1 MISSV
6 LVYLIKRKGNL
17 AFFSLLKKTFKT
29 LHIYTKICIFCDRVT
44 YNITFVLQKRNIS
57 KKIPN
62 YGINFIGYIRKKK
75 KESGVKNKMKKLK
88 MASCALVAGLMFS
101 GLTPNVFAEDKISD
115 VKSQINTQNDTLHK
129 QQQERDE
136 LQKQMNDLNKTIQG
150 LDKSVQE
157 NAAKLDETTKKVA
170 DTEQLIE
177 KKNKDIAELQTKI
190 AKREELLRKR
200 LVALQEQPNTNVVTE
215 VLVNSKNVADL
226 VDRLTSVSKILES
239 DEDIMK
245 TQQEDQANVKK
256 DVETVKTK
264 QKELKE
270 AQAQIE
276 TAKKELDAEK
286 AKKAAAVN
294 DLSGKMD
301 TVVTSMT
308 STESQL
314 KDLEKQA
321 LQLQRIAEQEAQE
334 KAAQEAAAQKQ
345 AEQAAKDAQAQPA
358 QAAPA
363 QPAAPA
369 NNGGQAQKEE
379 PKKEDKK
386 PEPTPGPAPAP
397 GVIGKAQQYLGLPY
411 VWGSASPS
419 NGGFDCSGFISYV
432 FGVGRQDV
440 NGYWNSVSKVS
451 SPQPGDLV
459 FFQGTYKPGPS
470 HIGIYVGNGQ
480 MIHAGDK
487 GIAYAS
493 LSSSYNQKHFLGYGR
508 F

>member
-1 MISSV
+1 MFYKNV
-6 LVYLIKRKGNL
+6 TL
-17 AFFSLLKKTFKT
+17 A
-29 LHIYTKICIFCDRVT
+29 
-44 YNITFVLQKRNIS
+44 

-157 NAAKLDETTKKVA
+157 NAAKLDETTKKVS

-190 AKREELLRKR
+190 AKREDLLRKR

-245 TQQEDQANVKK
+245 TQQEDQASVKK
-256 DVETVKTK
+256 DVATVKEK

-270 AQAQIE
+270 AQTQIE

-286 AKKAAAVN
+286 EKKATAVN

-301 TVVTSMT
+301 TVVTTMT
-308 STESQL
+308 STEGQL
-314 KDLEKQA
+314 KELEKQA
-321 LQLQRIAEQEAQE
+321 LQLQRIAEEEAQA

-345 AEQAAKDAQAQPA
+345 AEQAQPA
-358 QAAPA
+358 QAPA
-363 QPAAPA
+363 EQAAPA

-379 PKKEDKK
+379 PKKEEPKK
-386 PEPTPGPAPAP
+386 EEPKKEAPKKEEQKPTPTPTPDPNPAP
-397 GVIGKAQQYLGLPY
+397 GVIGKAKQYLGMPY

-419 NGGFDCSGFISYV
+419 NGGFDCSGFISYI

-440 NGYWNSVSKVS
+440 RGYWNSVSKVD

-459 FFQGTYKPGPS
+459 FFQGTYKAGPS

-480 MIHAGDK
+480 MIHASDK
-487 GIAYAS
+487 GIAYGDIN
-493 LSSSYNQKHFLGYGR
+493 SSYNQKHFLGYGR

>member
-1 MISSV
+1 
-6 LVYLIKRKGNL
+6 
-17 AFFSLLKKTFKT
+17 
-29 LHIYTKICIFCDRVT
+29 
-44 YNITFVLQKRNIS
+44 
-57 KKIPN
+57 
-62 YGINFIGYIRKKK
+62 
-75 KESGVKNKMKKLK
+75 MKKLK

-157 NAAKLDETTKKVA
+157 NASKLDETTKKVS

-177 KKNKDIAELQTKI
+177 NKNKDIAELQTKI

-200 LVALQEQPNTNVVTE
+200 LVALQEQPNTNIVTE

-226 VDRLTSVSKILES
+226 VDRLASVSKIMES

-245 TQQEDQANVKK
+245 TQQEDQTSVKK
-256 DVETVKTK
+256 DVETVKEK

-276 TAKKELDAEK
+276 TAKKELDVEK
-286 AKKAAAVN
+286 EKKATAVN

-301 TVVTSMT
+301 TVVTTMT

-314 KDLEKQA
+314 QDLEKQA
-321 LQLQRIAEQEAQE
+321 LQLQRIAEEEAQAKA

-345 AEQAAKDAQAQPA
+345 AEQAAKEAQAQ
-358 QAAPA
+358 Q
-363 QPAAPA
+363 AAPA
-369 NNGGQAQKEE
+369 NNAGQAQKEE
-379 PKKEDKK
+379 PKKEEPKKETPKQENKK
-386 PEPTPGPAPAP
+386 PEPVPGPTPDP
-397 GVIGKAQQYLGLPY
+397 GVIGKARQYLGMPY

-451 SPQPGDLV
+451 SPQSGDLV
-459 FFQGTYKPGPS
+459 FFQNTYKDGPS
-470 HIGIYVGNGQ
+470 HIGIYVGNDQ

>member
-1 MISSV
+1 MFYKSV
-6 LVYLIKRKGNL
+6 TLV
-17 AFFSLLKKTFKT
+17 KK
-29 LHIYTKICIFCDRVT
+29 
-44 YNITFVLQKRNIS
+44 N
-57 KKIPN
+57 PN
-62 YGINFIGYIRKKK
+62 YGINFIGYIRKKE
-75 KESGVKNKMKKLK
+75 KESGVKDKMKKLK

-101 GLTPNVFAEDKISD
+101 GLTPNAFAEDNISD

-157 NAAKLDETTKKVA
+157 NTSKLDETTKKVA

-256 DVETVKTK
+256 DVATVKEK

-286 AKKAAAVN
+286 AKKETAVN

-308 STESQL
+308 STEDQL
-314 KDLEKQA
+314 KELEKQA
-321 LQLQRIAEQEAQE
+321 LQLQRMAEQEAQA

-345 AEQAAKDAQAQPA
+345 AEQAAKEVQ
-358 QAAPA
+358 APA
-363 QPAAPA
+363 QQVAPA

-379 PKKEDKK
+379 PKQEAPKQEAPKQETPKQEKK
-386 PEPTPGPAPAP
+386 QPEPAPASNAG
-397 GVIGKAQQYLGLPY
+397 GVIGKAQQYLGMPY

-419 NGGFDCSGFISYV
+419 KGGFDCSGFISYI

-459 FFQGTYKPGPS
+459 FFQGTYKAGPS

-480 MIHAGDK
+480 MIHASDK
-487 GIAYAS
+487 GIAYGDIN
-493 LSSSYNQKHFLGYGR
+493 SSYNKKHFLGYGR

>member
-1 MISSV
+1 MFYKNV
-6 LVYLIKRKGNL
+6 TL
-17 AFFSLLKKTFKT
+17 A
-29 LHIYTKICIFCDRVT
+29 
-44 YNITFVLQKRNIS
+44 

-157 NAAKLDETTKKVA
+157 NAAKLDETMKKVA

-245 TQQEDQANVKK
+245 TQQEDQASVKK
-256 DVETVKTK
+256 DVATVKEK

-286 AKKAAAVN
+286 EKKATAVN

-308 STESQL
+308 STEGQL
-314 KDLEKQA
+314 KELEKQA
-321 LQLQRIAEQEAQE
+321 LQLQRIAEEEAQA

-345 AEQAAKDAQAQPA
+345 AEQAAKAAQAQPA
-358 QAAPA
+358 QAPA
-363 QPAAPA
+363 EQAAPA

-379 PKKEDKK
+379 PKKEAPKQEEKK
-386 PEPTPGPAPAP
+386 PAPNVG
-397 GVIGKAQQYLGLPY
+397 GVIGKAQSYLGLPY

-419 NGGFDCSGFISYV
+419 NGGFDCSGFISYI

-440 NGYWNSVSKVS
+440 RGYWNSVSKVD

-459 FFQGTYKPGPS
+459 FFQGTYKAGPS

-480 MIHAGDK
+480 MIHASDK
-487 GIAYAS
+487 GIAYGDIN
-493 LSSSYNQKHFLGYGR
+493 SSYNKKHFLGYGR

>member
-1 MISSV
+1 
-6 LVYLIKRKGNL
+6 
-17 AFFSLLKKTFKT
+17 
-29 LHIYTKICIFCDRVT
+29 
-44 YNITFVLQKRNIS
+44 
-57 KKIPN
+57 
-62 YGINFIGYIRKKK
+62 
-75 KESGVKNKMKKLK
+75 MKKLK

-157 NAAKLDETTKKVA
+157 NASKLDETTKKVA

-177 KKNKDIAELQTKI
+177 NKNKDIAELQTKI

-226 VDRLTSVSKILES
+226 VDRLASVSKILES

-286 AKKAAAVN
+286 AKKSTAVN

-345 AEQAAKDAQAQPA
+345 AEQAAKDAQAPTA
-358 QAAPA
+358 PAAPA
-363 QPAAPA
+363 QQAAPA

-379 PKKEDKK
+379 PKTEAPKQEKK
-386 PEPTPGPAPAP
+386 QAEPAPASNAG
-397 GVIGKAQQYLGLPY
+397 GVIGKAQSYLGLPY

-419 NGGFDCSGFISYV
+419 NGGFDCSGFISYI

-440 NGYWNSVSKVS
+440 AGYWNSVSKVS

>member
-1 MISSV
+1 
-6 LVYLIKRKGNL
+6 
-17 AFFSLLKKTFKT
+17 
-29 LHIYTKICIFCDRVT
+29 
-44 YNITFVLQKRNIS
+44 
-57 KKIPN
+57 
-62 YGINFIGYIRKKK
+62 
-75 KESGVKNKMKKLK
+75 MKKLK

-129 QQQERDE
+129 QQQERDV

-157 NAAKLDETTKKVA
+157 NASKLDETTKKVA
-170 DTEQLIE
+170 DTERLIE
-177 KKNKDIAELQTKI
+177 NKNKDIAELQTKI

-226 VDRLTSVSKILES
+226 VDRLNSVSKILAS

-286 AKKAAAVN
+286 AKKSTAVN

-345 AEQAAKDAQAQPA
+345 AEQAAKDAQAPTA
-358 QAAPA
+358 QAPA
-363 QPAAPA
+363 AQTAPA

-379 PKKEDKK
+379 PKKEEPKK
-386 PEPTPGPAPAP
+386 EAPKQEKKQAEPAPASNAG
-397 GVIGKAQQYLGLPY
+397 GVIGKAQGYLGLPY

-419 NGGFDCSGFISYV
+419 NGGFDCSGFISYI

-440 NGYWNSVSKVS
+440 AGYWNSVSKVS

>member
-1 MISSV
+1 
-6 LVYLIKRKGNL
+6 
-17 AFFSLLKKTFKT
+17 
-29 LHIYTKICIFCDRVT
+29 
-44 YNITFVLQKRNIS
+44 
-57 KKIPN
+57 
-62 YGINFIGYIRKKK
+62 
-75 KESGVKNKMKKLK
+75 MKKLK

-101 GLTPNVFAEDKISD
+101 GLTPNAFAEDKISD

-286 AKKAAAVN
+286 AKKATAVN

-301 TVVTSMT
+301 TVVNSMT

-345 AEQAAKDAQAQPA
+345 AEQAAKDAQAQQAPA
-358 QAAPA
+358 QQAAP
-363 QPAAPA
+363 
-369 NNGGQAQKEE
+369 AQKEE
-379 PKKEDKK
+379 PKKEEPKKEEPKKEAPKQETKK
-386 PEPTPGPAPAP
+386 PEPAPTPNAG

-419 NGGFDCSGFISYV
+419 NGGFDCSGFISYI

-440 NGYWNSVSKVS
+440 AGYWNSVSKVS

-487 GIAYAS
+487 GIAYSS

>member
-1 MISSV
+1 M
-6 LVYLIKRKGNL
+6 
-17 AFFSLLKKTFKT
+17 
-29 LHIYTKICIFCDRVT
+29 
-44 YNITFVLQKRNIS
+44 
-57 KKIPN
+57 
-62 YGINFIGYIRKKK
+62 K

-157 NAAKLDETTKKVA
+157 NASKLDETTKKVS

-177 KKNKDIAELQTKI
+177 NKNKDIAELQTKI

-200 LVALQEQPNTNVVTE
+200 LVALQEQPNTNIVTE

-226 VDRLTSVSKILES
+226 VDRLASVSKIMES

-245 TQQEDQANVKK
+245 TQQEDQTNVKK
-256 DVETVKTK
+256 DVETVKEK

-276 TAKKELDAEK
+276 TAKKELDVEK
-286 AKKAAAVN
+286 EKKATAVN

-301 TVVTSMT
+301 TVVTTMT
-308 STESQL
+308 STEGQL

-321 LQLQRIAEQEAQE
+321 LQLQRIAEEEAQA

-345 AEQAAKDAQAQPA
+345 AEQAAKEAQAQ

-363 QPAAPA
+363 QAPAEQAAPA
-369 NNGGQAQKEE
+369 NNAGQAQKEE
-379 PKKEDKK
+379 PKKEEHKKETPKQENKK
-386 PEPTPGPAPAP
+386 PEPAPGPTPDP
-397 GVIGKAQQYLGLPY
+397 GVIGKARQYLGMPY
-411 VWGSASPS
+411 VWASASPS

-459 FFQGTYKPGPS
+459 FFQNTYKDGPS
-470 HIGIYVGNGQ
+470 HIGIYVGNDQ

>member
-1 MISSV
+1 M
-6 LVYLIKRKGNL
+6 
-17 AFFSLLKKTFKT
+17 
-29 LHIYTKICIFCDRVT
+29 
-44 YNITFVLQKRNIS
+44 
-57 KKIPN
+57 
-62 YGINFIGYIRKKK
+62 K

-157 NAAKLDETTKKVA
+157 NASKLDETTKKVS

-177 KKNKDIAELQTKI
+177 NKNKDIAELQTKI

-200 LVALQEQPNTNVVTE
+200 LVALQEQPNTNIVTE

-226 VDRLTSVSKILES
+226 VDRLASVSKIMES

-245 TQQEDQANVKK
+245 TQQEDQTNVKK
-256 DVETVKTK
+256 DVETVKEK

-276 TAKKELDAEK
+276 TAKKELDVEK
-286 AKKAAAVN
+286 EKKATAVN

-301 TVVTSMT
+301 TVVTTMT
-308 STESQL
+308 STEGQL
-314 KDLEKQA
+314 KELEQQA
-321 LQLQRIAEQEAQE
+321 LKLQQIAEKEAQE

-345 AEQAAKDAQAQPA
+345 AEQAAKEAQAQQA
-358 QAAPA
+358 QQAAPA
-363 QPAAPA
+363 QAPAEQAAPA
-369 NNGGQAQKEE
+369 NNAGQAQKEE
-379 PKKEDKK
+379 PKKEEPKKEEKK
-386 PEPTPGPAPAP
+386 PAPPTPPTPP
-397 GVIGKAQQYLGLPY
+397 THGVIGKAQQYLGLPY

-440 NGYWNSVSKVS
+440 AGYWNSVSKVS

-459 FFQGTYKPGPS
+459 FFQGTYKAGPS
-470 HIGIYVGNGQ
+470 HIGIYVGNDQ

-487 GIAYAS
+487 GIAYSS

>member
-1 MISSV
+1 MFYKNV
-6 LVYLIKRKGNL
+6 TL
-17 AFFSLLKKTFKT
+17 AKKF
-29 LHIYTKICIFCDRVT
+29 
-44 YNITFVLQKRNIS
+44 
-57 KKIPN
+57 PN
-62 YGINFIGYIRKKK
+62 YGINFIRLYTEKE

-101 GLTPNVFAEDKISD
+101 GLAPNVFAEDKIAD

-157 NAAKLDETTKKVA
+157 NATKLDETTKKVA

-256 DVETVKTK
+256 DVETVKEK

-286 AKKAAAVN
+286 AKKATAVN

-321 LQLQRIAEQEAQE
+321 LQLQQAAEQEAQA
-334 KAAQEAAAQKQ
+334 KAAEEAAAQKQ
-345 AEQAAKDAQAQPA
+345 AEEAAKAAQAQPAPAPAAPA

-363 QPAAPA
+363 
-369 NNGGQAQKEE
+369 NNTGQAQKEE
-379 PKKEDKK
+379 PKKEEPKK
-386 PEPTPGPAPAP
+386 EAPKKEKKQAEPAPAP
-397 GVIGKAQQYLGLPY
+397 ASNAGGVIGKAQQYLGLPY

-419 NGGFDCSGFISYV
+419 NGGFDCSGFISYIY
-432 FGVGRQDV
+432 GVGRQDV
-440 NGYWNSVSKVS
+440 AGYWNSVSKVS

-487 GIAYAS
+487 GIAYSS

>member
-1 MISSV
+1 M
-6 LVYLIKRKGNL
+6 
-17 AFFSLLKKTFKT
+17 T
-29 LHIYTKICIFCDRVT
+29 
-44 YNITFVLQKRNIS
+44 
-57 KKIPN
+57 
-62 YGINFIGYIRKKK
+62 

-157 NAAKLDETTKKVA
+157 NATKLDETTKKVS

-215 VLVNSKNVADL
+215 VLVNSKNIADL
-226 VDRLTSVSKILES
+226 VDRFNSMSKILES

-245 TQQEDQANVKK
+245 TQQEDQTSVKK
-256 DVETVKTK
+256 DVETVKEK

-286 AKKAAAVN
+286 EKKETAVN

-301 TVVTSMT
+301 TVVTTMT

-321 LQLQRIAEQEAQE
+321 LQLQRIAEEEAQA

-345 AEQAAKDAQAQPA
+345 AEQAAKEAQAQPA
-358 QAAPA
+358 QAPA
-363 QPAAPA
+363 EQAAPA

-379 PKKEDKK
+379 PKKEEPKKETPKPENKK
-386 PEPTPGPAPAP
+386 PEPTPGPTPVP
-397 GVIGKAQQYLGLPY
+397 GVIGKAQQYLGMPY
-411 VWGSASPS
+411 VWASASPS
-419 NGGFDCSGFISYV
+419 NGGFDCSGFISYI

-440 NGYWNSVSKVS
+440 AGYWNSVSKVS

-459 FFQGTYKPGPS
+459 FFQGTYKAGPS

-480 MIHAGDK
+480 MIHASDK
-487 GIAYAS
+487 GIAYGDIN
-493 LSSSYNQKHFLGYGR
+493 SSYNQKHFLGYGR

>member
-1 MISSV
+1 MFYKSV
-6 LVYLIKRKGNL
+6 TLV
-17 AFFSLLKKTFKT
+17 KK
-29 LHIYTKICIFCDRVT
+29 
-44 YNITFVLQKRNIS
+44 N
-57 KKIPN
+57 PN
-62 YGINFIGYIRKKK
+62 YGINFIGYMRKKE
-75 KESGVKNKMKKLK
+75 KESGVKDKMKKLK

-101 GLTPNVFAEDKISD
+101 GLTPNAFAEDNISD

-136 LQKQMNDLNKTIQG
+136 LQKQMNELNKTIQG

-157 NAAKLDETTKKVA
+157 NSSKLDETTKKVA

-256 DVETVKTK
+256 DVATVKEK

-286 AKKAAAVN
+286 AKKETAVN

-301 TVVTSMT
+301 TVVTTMT

-314 KDLEKQA
+314 KELEKQA
-321 LQLQRIAEQEAQE
+321 LQLQRMAEEEAQA

-345 AEQAAKDAQAQPA
+345 AEQATKEVQ
-358 QAAPA
+358 APA
-363 QPAAPA
+363 QQVAPA
-369 NNGGQAQKEE
+369 NSGGQAQKEE
-379 PKKEDKK
+379 PKQEAPKQETPKQEKK
-386 PEPTPGPAPAP
+386 QPEPAPASNAG
-397 GVIGKAQQYLGLPY
+397 GVIGKAQQYLGMPY

-419 NGGFDCSGFISYV
+419 KGGFDCSGFISYI

-459 FFQGTYKPGPS
+459 FFQGTYKAGPS

-480 MIHAGDK
+480 MIHASDK
-487 GIAYAS
+487 GIAYGDIN
-493 LSSSYNQKHFLGYGR
+493 SSYNKKHFLGYGR

>member
-1 MISSV
+1 MFYKNV
-6 LVYLIKRKGNL
+6 TL
-17 AFFSLLKKTFKT
+17 A
-29 LHIYTKICIFCDRVT
+29 
-44 YNITFVLQKRNIS
+44 

-101 GLTPNVFAEDKISD
+101 GLTPNIFAEDKISD

-157 NAAKLDETTKKVA
+157 NAAKLDETMKKVA

-245 TQQEDQANVKK
+245 TQQEDQASVKK
-256 DVETVKTK
+256 DVATVKEK

-286 AKKAAAVN
+286 EKKATAVN

-308 STESQL
+308 STEGQL
-314 KDLEKQA
+314 KELEKQA
-321 LQLQRIAEQEAQE
+321 LQLQRIAEEEAQA

-345 AEQAAKDAQAQPA
+345 AEQAAKAAQAQPA
-358 QAAPA
+358 QASAE
-363 QPAAPA
+363 QAAPA

-379 PKKEDKK
+379 PKKEEPKK
-386 PEPTPGPAPAP
+386 EEPKKEAPKAEKKTPEQNPAPTPPDT
-397 GVIGKAQQYLGLPY
+397 GVIGKAKQYLGKPY

-419 NGGFDCSGFISYV
+419 NGGFDCSGFISYI

-440 NGYWNSVSKVS
+440 RGYWNSVSKVD

-459 FFQGTYKPGPS
+459 FFQGTYKAGPS

-480 MIHAGDK
+480 MIHASDK
-487 GIAYAS
+487 GIAYGDIN
-493 LSSSYNQKHFLGYGR
+493 SSYNQKHFLGYGR

>member
-1 MISSV
+1 
-6 LVYLIKRKGNL
+6 
-17 AFFSLLKKTFKT
+17 
-29 LHIYTKICIFCDRVT
+29 
-44 YNITFVLQKRNIS
+44 
-57 KKIPN
+57 
-62 YGINFIGYIRKKK
+62 
-75 KESGVKNKMKKLK
+75 MKKLK

-101 GLTPNVFAEDKISD
+101 GLTPSVFAEDKISD

-157 NAAKLDETTKKVA
+157 NASKLDETTKKVA

-215 VLVNSKNVADL
+215 VLVNSKNIADL
-226 VDRLTSVSKILES
+226 VDRFNSMSKILES

-245 TQQEDQANVKK
+245 TQQEDQVNVKK
-256 DVETVKTK
+256 DVETVKEK

-286 AKKAAAVN
+286 AKKETAVN

-301 TVVTSMT
+301 TVVTTMT

-321 LQLQRIAEQEAQE
+321 LQLQRIAEEEAQA

-345 AEQAAKDAQAQPA
+345 AEQAAKAKEAQAQPA
-358 QAAPA
+358 QAPA

-379 PKKEDKK
+379 PKKEQPKK
-386 PEPTPGPAPAP
+386 EQPKKEESTPAPNAG
-397 GVIGKAQQYLGLPY
+397 GVIGKAQSYLGLPY

-419 NGGFDCSGFISYV
+419 NGGFDCSGFISYI

-440 NGYWNSVSKVS
+440 AGYWNSVSKVS

-459 FFQGTYKPGPS
+459 FFQGTYKAGPS

-480 MIHAGDK
+480 MIHASDK
-487 GIAYAS
+487 GIAYGDIN
-493 LSSSYNQKHFLGYGR
+493 SSYNQKHFLGYGR

>member
-1 MISSV
+1 M
-6 LVYLIKRKGNL
+6 
-17 AFFSLLKKTFKT
+17 
-29 LHIYTKICIFCDRVT
+29 
-44 YNITFVLQKRNIS
+44 
-57 KKIPN
+57 
-62 YGINFIGYIRKKK
+62 K

-157 NAAKLDETTKKVA
+157 NASKLDETTKKVS

-177 KKNKDIAELQTKI
+177 NKNKDIAELQTKI

-200 LVALQEQPNTNVVTE
+200 LVALQEQPNTNIVTE

-226 VDRLTSVSKILES
+226 VDRLASVSKIMES

-245 TQQEDQANVKK
+245 TQQEDQTNVKK
-256 DVETVKTK
+256 DVETVKEK

-276 TAKKELDAEK
+276 TAKKELDVEK
-286 AKKAAAVN
+286 EKKATAVN

-301 TVVTSMT
+301 TVVTTMT
-308 STESQL
+308 STEGQL
-314 KDLEKQA
+314 KELEQQA
-321 LQLQRIAEQEAQE
+321 LKLQQIAEKEAQE

-345 AEQAAKDAQAQPA
+345 AEQAAKEAQAQ

-363 QPAAPA
+363 QAPAEQAAPA
-369 NNGGQAQKEE
+369 NNAGQAQKEE
-379 PKKEDKK
+379 PKKEEPKKEEKK
-386 PEPTPGPAPAP
+386 PAPPTPPTPP
-397 GVIGKAQQYLGLPY
+397 THGVIGKAQQYLGLPY

-440 NGYWNSVSKVS
+440 AGYWNSVSKVS

-459 FFQGTYKPGPS
+459 FFQGTYKAGPS
-470 HIGIYVGNGQ
+470 HIGIYVGNDQ

-487 GIAYAS
+487 GIAYSS

>member
-1 MISSV
+1 MFYKNV
-6 LVYLIKRKGNL
+6 TL
-17 AFFSLLKKTFKT
+17 A
-29 LHIYTKICIFCDRVT
+29 
-44 YNITFVLQKRNIS
+44 

-157 NAAKLDETTKKVA
+157 NAAKLDETTKKVS

-245 TQQEDQANVKK
+245 TQQEDQASVKK
-256 DVETVKTK
+256 DVATVKEK

-270 AQAQIE
+270 AQVQIE

-286 AKKAAAVN
+286 EKKATAVN

-301 TVVTSMT
+301 TVVTTMT

-314 KDLEKQA
+314 KELEKQA
-321 LQLQRIAEQEAQE
+321 LQLQRIAEEEAQA

-345 AEQAAKDAQAQPA
+345 AEQAAKAAQAQPA
-358 QAAPA
+358 QAPA
-363 QPAAPA
+363 EQAAPA
-369 NNGGQAQKEE
+369 NNGGQVQKEE
-379 PKKEDKK
+379 PKKEEPKKEEPKKEEPKKEVPKKEDKK
-386 PEPTPGPAPAP
+386 PEPTPGPAPTP

-440 NGYWNSVSKVS
+440 NGYWHSVSKVS

-459 FFQGTYKPGPS
+459 FFQGTYKAGPS

-480 MIHAGDK
+480 MIHASDK
-487 GIAYAS
+487 GIAYGDIN
-493 LSSSYNQKHFLGYGR
+493 SSYNQKHFLGYGR

>member
-1 MISSV
+1 M
-6 LVYLIKRKGNL
+6 
-17 AFFSLLKKTFKT
+17 
-29 LHIYTKICIFCDRVT
+29 LHIILHLFYKSVT
-44 YNITFVLQKRNIS
+44 LA

-215 VLVNSKNVADL
+215 VLVNSKNIADL

-245 TQQEDQANVKK
+245 TQQEDQASEKK
-256 DVETVKTK
+256 DVAPVKEK
-264 QKELKE
+264 QKEFS
-270 AQAQIE
+270 I
-276 TAKKELDAEK
+276 
-286 AKKAAAVN
+286 
-294 DLSGKMD
+294 
-301 TVVTSMT
+301 
-308 STESQL
+308 
-314 KDLEKQA
+314 
-321 LQLQRIAEQEAQE
+321 
-334 KAAQEAAAQKQ
+334 
-345 AEQAAKDAQAQPA
+345 
-358 QAAPA
+358 
-363 QPAAPA
+363 
-369 NNGGQAQKEE
+369 
-379 PKKEDKK
+379 
-386 PEPTPGPAPAP
+386 
-397 GVIGKAQQYLGLPY
+397 
-411 VWGSASPS
+411 
-419 NGGFDCSGFISYV
+419 
-432 FGVGRQDV
+432 
-440 NGYWNSVSKVS
+440 
-451 SPQPGDLV
+451 
-459 FFQGTYKPGPS
+459 
-470 HIGIYVGNGQ
+470 
-480 MIHAGDK
+480 
-487 GIAYAS
+487 
-493 LSSSYNQKHFLGYGR
+493 
-508 F
+508 

>member
-1 MISSV
+1 
-6 LVYLIKRKGNL
+6 
-17 AFFSLLKKTFKT
+17 
-29 LHIYTKICIFCDRVT
+29 
-44 YNITFVLQKRNIS
+44 
-57 KKIPN
+57 
-62 YGINFIGYIRKKK
+62 
-75 KESGVKNKMKKLK
+75 MKKLK

-157 NAAKLDETTKKVA
+157 NASKLDETTKKVA

-177 KKNKDIAELQTKI
+177 NKNKDIAELQTKI

-226 VDRLTSVSKILES
+226 VDRLASVSKILES

-286 AKKAAAVN
+286 AKKSTAVN

-345 AEQAAKDAQAQPA
+345 AEQAAKDAQAQPQPA

-369 NNGGQAQKEE
+369 QKEE
-379 PKKEDKK
+379 PKKEEPKKEAPKQETKK
-386 PEPTPGPAPAP
+386 PEPAPASNAG
-397 GVIGKAQQYLGLPY
+397 GVIGKAQSYLGLPY

-419 NGGFDCSGFISYV
+419 NGGFDCSGFISYI

-440 NGYWNSVSKVS
+440 AGYWNSVSKVS

-487 GIAYAS
+487 GIAYSS

>member
-1 MISSV
+1 MFYKNV
-6 LVYLIKRKGNL
+6 TL
-17 AFFSLLKKTFKT
+17 A
-29 LHIYTKICIFCDRVT
+29 
-44 YNITFVLQKRNIS
+44 

-157 NAAKLDETTKKVA
+157 NAAKLDETMKKVS

-245 TQQEDQANVKK
+245 TQQEDQASVKK
-256 DVETVKTK
+256 DVATVKEK

-286 AKKAAAVN
+286 EKKATAVN

-301 TVVTSMT
+301 IVVTSMT
-308 STESQL
+308 STEGQL
-314 KDLEKQA
+314 KELEKQA
-321 LQLQRIAEQEAQE
+321 LQLQRIAEEEAQA

-345 AEQAAKDAQAQPA
+345 AEQAAKAAQAQPA
-358 QAAPA
+358 QAPA
-363 QPAAPA
+363 EQAAPA

-379 PKKEDKK
+379 PKKEEPKK
-386 PEPTPGPAPAP
+386 EEPKKEAPKQEEKKAAP
-397 GVIGKAQQYLGLPY
+397 NVGGVIGKAQSYLGLPY

-419 NGGFDCSGFISYV
+419 NGGFDCSGFISYI

-440 NGYWNSVSKVS
+440 RGYWNSVSKVD

-459 FFQGTYKPGPS
+459 FFQGTYKAGPS

-480 MIHAGDK
+480 MIHASDK
-487 GIAYAS
+487 GIAYGDIN
-493 LSSSYNQKHFLGYGR
+493 SSYNQKHFLGYGR

>member
-1 MISSV
+1 M
-6 LVYLIKRKGNL
+6 
-17 AFFSLLKKTFKT
+17 
-29 LHIYTKICIFCDRVT
+29 
-44 YNITFVLQKRNIS
+44 
-57 KKIPN
+57 
-62 YGINFIGYIRKKK
+62 K

-157 NAAKLDETTKKVA
+157 NASKLDETTKKVS

-177 KKNKDIAELQTKI
+177 NKNKDIAELQTKI

-200 LVALQEQPNTNVVTE
+200 LVALQEQPNTNIVTE

-226 VDRLTSVSKILES
+226 VDRLASVSKIMES

-245 TQQEDQANVKK
+245 TQQEDQVNVKK
-256 DVETVKTK
+256 DVETVKEK

-270 AQAQIE
+270 AQSQIE
-276 TAKKELDAEK
+276 TAKKELDVEK
-286 AKKAAAVN
+286 EKKATAVN

-308 STESQL
+308 STEGQL

-345 AEQAAKDAQAQPA
+345 AEQAAKEAQTQ

-363 QPAAPA
+363 QAPAQQAAPAQAPAQQAAPA
-369 NNGGQAQKEE
+369 NNAGQAQKEE
-379 PKKEDKK
+379 PKKEAPKK
-386 PEPTPGPAPAP
+386 EKPAPASNAG
-397 GVIGKAQQYLGLPY
+397 GVIGKAQQYLGMPY

-440 NGYWNSVSKVS
+440 AGYWNSVSKVS

-459 FFQGTYKPGPS
+459 FFQGTYKAGPS
-470 HIGIYVGNGQ
+470 HIGIYVGNDQ

-487 GIAYAS
+487 GIAYSS

-508 F
+508 L

>member
-1 MISSV
+1 
-6 LVYLIKRKGNL
+6 
-17 AFFSLLKKTFKT
+17 
-29 LHIYTKICIFCDRVT
+29 
-44 YNITFVLQKRNIS
+44 
-57 KKIPN
+57 
-62 YGINFIGYIRKKK
+62 
-75 KESGVKNKMKKLK
+75 MKKLK

-129 QQQERDE
+129 QQQERDV

-157 NAAKLDETTKKVA
+157 NASKLDETTKKVA

-177 KKNKDIAELQTKI
+177 NKNKDIAELQTKI

-286 AKKAAAVN
+286 AKKSTAVN

-345 AEQAAKDAQAQPA
+345 AEQAAKDAQAPTA
-358 QAAPA
+358 QAPA
-363 QPAAPA
+363 EQAAPAAPA

-379 PKKEDKK
+379 PKKEEPKK
-386 PEPTPGPAPAP
+386 EAPKKEEKKAEPTSGPAPAP
-397 GVIGKAQQYLGLPY
+397 GVIGKAQQYLGMPY

>member
-1 MISSV
+1 
-6 LVYLIKRKGNL
+6 
-17 AFFSLLKKTFKT
+17 
-29 LHIYTKICIFCDRVT
+29 
-44 YNITFVLQKRNIS
+44 
-57 KKIPN
+57 
-62 YGINFIGYIRKKK
+62 
-75 KESGVKNKMKKLK
+75 MKKLK

-129 QQQERDE
+129 QQKERDE

-157 NAAKLDETTKKVA
+157 NASKLDETTKKVA
-170 DTEQLIE
+170 DTEKLIE
-177 KKNKDIAELQTKI
+177 NKNKDIAELQTKI

-286 AKKAAAVN
+286 AKKATAVN

-345 AEQAAKDAQAQPA
+345 AEQAAKDAQAQQA
-358 QAAPA
+358 QAPA
-363 QPAAPA
+363 QQAAPA
-369 NNGGQAQKEE
+369 NNGGQAKKEE
-379 PKKEDKK
+379 PKKEEPKK
-386 PEPTPGPAPAP
+386 EEPKKEAPKQEKKQAEPAPTTNAG
-397 GVIGKAQQYLGLPY
+397 GVIGKAQGYLGLPY

-419 NGGFDCSGFISYV
+419 NGGFDCSGFISYIY
-432 FGVGRQDV
+432 GVGRQDV
-440 NGYWNSVSKVS
+440 AGYWNSVSKVS

-487 GIAYAS
+487 GIAYSS

>member
-1 MISSV
+1 
-6 LVYLIKRKGNL
+6 
-17 AFFSLLKKTFKT
+17 
-29 LHIYTKICIFCDRVT
+29 
-44 YNITFVLQKRNIS
+44 
-57 KKIPN
+57 
-62 YGINFIGYIRKKK
+62 
-75 KESGVKNKMKKLK
+75 MKKLK

-245 TQQEDQANVKK
+245 TQQEDQASVKK
-256 DVETVKTK
+256 DVATVKEK

-286 AKKAAAVN
+286 EKKATAVN

-308 STESQL
+308 STEGQL
-314 KDLEKQA
+314 KELEKQA
-321 LQLQRIAEQEAQE
+321 LQLQRIAEEEAQA
-334 KAAQEAAAQKQ
+334 KAAQEAAAQK
-345 AEQAAKDAQAQPA
+345 EEPK
-358 QAAPA
+358 
-363 QPAAPA
+363 
-369 NNGGQAQKEE
+369 KEE
-379 PKKEDKK
+379 PKKEEPKKEAPKQEEKK
-386 PEPTPGPAPAP
+386 PAPTPDSNPTP
-397 GVIGKAQQYLGLPY
+397 GVIGKAKQYLGMPY

-419 NGGFDCSGFISYV
+419 NGGFDCSGFISYI

-459 FFQGTYKPGPS
+459 FFQGTYKAGPS

-480 MIHAGDK
+480 MIHASDK
-487 GIAYAS
+487 GIAYGDIN
-493 LSSSYNQKHFLGYGR
+493 SSYNKKHFLGYGR

>member
-1 MISSV
+1 
-6 LVYLIKRKGNL
+6 
-17 AFFSLLKKTFKT
+17 
-29 LHIYTKICIFCDRVT
+29 
-44 YNITFVLQKRNIS
+44 
-57 KKIPN
+57 
-62 YGINFIGYIRKKK
+62 
-75 KESGVKNKMKKLK
+75 MKKLK

-157 NAAKLDETTKKVA
+157 NASKLDETTKKVA

-177 KKNKDIAELQTKI
+177 NKNKDIAELQTKI

-226 VDRLTSVSKILES
+226 VDRLASVSKILES

-256 DVETVKTK
+256 DVEMVKTK

-286 AKKAAAVN
+286 AKKSTAVN

-369 NNGGQAQKEE
+369 QKEE
-379 PKKEDKK
+379 PKKEEPKKEAPKQETKK
-386 PEPTPGPAPAP
+386 PEPAPGPAPAPAP

-440 NGYWNSVSKVS
+440 AGYWNSVSKVS

>member
-1 MISSV
+1 M
-6 LVYLIKRKGNL
+6 
-17 AFFSLLKKTFKT
+17 
-29 LHIYTKICIFCDRVT
+29 
-44 YNITFVLQKRNIS
+44 
-57 KKIPN
+57 
-62 YGINFIGYIRKKK
+62 K

-157 NAAKLDETTKKVA
+157 NASKLDETTKKVS

-177 KKNKDIAELQTKI
+177 NKNKDIAELQTKI

-200 LVALQEQPNTNVVTE
+200 LVALQEQPNTNIVTE

-226 VDRLTSVSKILES
+226 VDRLASVSKIMES

-245 TQQEDQANVKK
+245 TQQEDQTNVKK
-256 DVETVKTK
+256 DVETVKEK

-276 TAKKELDAEK
+276 TAKKELDVEK
-286 AKKAAAVN
+286 EKKATAVN

-301 TVVTSMT
+301 TVVTTMT

-314 KDLEKQA
+314 QDLEKQA
-321 LQLQRIAEQEAQE
+321 LQLQRIAEEEAQA

-345 AEQAAKDAQAQPA
+345 AEQAAKEAQAQ

-363 QPAAPA
+363 QAPAEQAAPA
-369 NNGGQAQKEE
+369 NNAGQAQKEE
-379 PKKEDKK
+379 PKKEEPKKETPKQENKK
-386 PEPTPGPAPAP
+386 PEPAPRPTPDT
-397 GVIGKAQQYLGLPY
+397 GVIGKARQYLGMPY
-411 VWGSASPS
+411 VWASASPS

-459 FFQGTYKPGPS
+459 FFQNTYKDGPS
-470 HIGIYVGNGQ
+470 HIGIYVGNDQ

>member
-1 MISSV
+1 
-6 LVYLIKRKGNL
+6 
-17 AFFSLLKKTFKT
+17 
-29 LHIYTKICIFCDRVT
+29 
-44 YNITFVLQKRNIS
+44 
-57 KKIPN
+57 
-62 YGINFIGYIRKKK
+62 
-75 KESGVKNKMKKLK
+75 MKKLK

-157 NAAKLDETTKKVA
+157 NASKLDETTKKVA

-177 KKNKDIAELQTKI
+177 NKSKDIAELQTKI

-226 VDRLTSVSKILES
+226 VDRLASVSKILES

-286 AKKAAAVN
+286 AKKSTAVN

-358 QAAPA
+358 PAQAAPA
-363 QPAAPA
+363 QPAAPV
-369 NNGGQAQKEE
+369 QKEE
-379 PKKEDKK
+379 PKKEEPKK
-386 PEPTPGPAPAP
+386 EAPKQEKKQAEPAPTPNVG
-397 GVIGKAQQYLGLPY
+397 GVIGKAQGYLGLPY

-419 NGGFDCSGFISYV
+419 NGGFDCSGFISYIY
-432 FGVGRQDV
+432 GVGRQDV
-440 NGYWNSVSKVS
+440 AGYWNSVSKVS

-487 GIAYAS
+487 GIAYSS

>member
-1 MISSV
+1 M
-6 LVYLIKRKGNL
+6 
-17 AFFSLLKKTFKT
+17 
-29 LHIYTKICIFCDRVT
+29 
-44 YNITFVLQKRNIS
+44 
-57 KKIPN
+57 
-62 YGINFIGYIRKKK
+62 K

-157 NAAKLDETTKKVA
+157 NASKLDETTKKVS

-177 KKNKDIAELQTKI
+177 NKNKNIAELQTKI

-200 LVALQEQPNTNVVTE
+200 LVALQEQPNTNIVTE

-226 VDRLTSVSKILES
+226 VDRLASVSKIMES

-245 TQQEDQANVKK
+245 TQQEDQTNVKK
-256 DVETVKTK
+256 DVETVKEK

-276 TAKKELDAEK
+276 TAKKELDVEK
-286 AKKAAAVN
+286 EKKATAVN

-301 TVVTSMT
+301 TVVTTMT
-308 STESQL
+308 STEGQL
-314 KDLEKQA
+314 KELEQQA
-321 LQLQRIAEQEAQE
+321 LKLQQIAEKEAQA

-345 AEQAAKDAQAQPA
+345 AEQAAKEAQAQ

-363 QPAAPA
+363 QAPAEQAAPA
-369 NNGGQAQKEE
+369 NNAGQAQKEE
-379 PKKEDKK
+379 PKKEEPKK
-386 PEPTPGPAPAP
+386 EEAKKPAPAP
-397 GVIGKAQQYLGLPY
+397 TPVPDTQDGGRQDVVEKARGLVGLKY
-411 VWGSASPS
+411 VWGSASIS
-419 NGGFDCSGFISYV
+419 NGGFDCSGLISYV
-432 FGVGRQDV
+432 YGLGRQDTRSL
-440 NGYWNSVSKVS
+440 WSSVQKISASEAK
-451 SPQPGDLV
+451 PGDLI
-459 FFQGTYKPGPS
+459 FLQGTYREGVS
-470 HIGIYVGNGQ
+470 HVGIYIGGGQ
-480 MIHAGDK
+480 IIHAADESTGVTY
-487 GIAYAS
+487 GS
-493 LSSSYNQKHFLGYGR
+493 VNSSYNQKHFLGYGR
-508 F
+508 L

>member
-1 MISSV
+1 MFYKNV
-6 LVYLIKRKGNL
+6 TL
-17 AFFSLLKKTFKT
+17 A
-29 LHIYTKICIFCDRVT
+29 
-44 YNITFVLQKRNIS
+44 

-245 TQQEDQANVKK
+245 TQQEDQASVKK
-256 DVETVKTK
+256 DVATVKEK

-286 AKKAAAVN
+286 EKKATAVN

-308 STESQL
+308 STEGQL
-314 KDLEKQA
+314 KELEKQA
-321 LQLQRIAEQEAQE
+321 LQLQRIAEEEAQA
-334 KAAQEAAAQKQ
+334 KAAQEAAAQK
-345 AEQAAKDAQAQPA
+345 EEPK
-358 QAAPA
+358 
-363 QPAAPA
+363 
-369 NNGGQAQKEE
+369 KEE
-379 PKKEDKK
+379 PKKEEPKKEAPKQEEKK
-386 PEPTPGPAPAP
+386 PAPTPDSNPTP
-397 GVIGKAQQYLGLPY
+397 GVIGKAKQYLGMPY

-419 NGGFDCSGFISYV
+419 NGGFDCSGFISYI

-459 FFQGTYKPGPS
+459 FFQGTYKAGPS

-480 MIHAGDK
+480 MIHASDK
-487 GIAYAS
+487 GIAYGDIN
-493 LSSSYNQKHFLGYGR
+493 SSYNKKHFLGYGR

>member
-1 MISSV
+1 M
-6 LVYLIKRKGNL
+6 
-17 AFFSLLKKTFKT
+17 
-29 LHIYTKICIFCDRVT
+29 
-44 YNITFVLQKRNIS
+44 
-57 KKIPN
+57 
-62 YGINFIGYIRKKK
+62 K

-157 NAAKLDETTKKVA
+157 NASKLDETTKKVS

-177 KKNKDIAELQTKI
+177 NKNKNIAELQTKI

-200 LVALQEQPNTNVVTE
+200 LVALQEQPNTNIVTE

-226 VDRLTSVSKILES
+226 VDRLASVSKIMES

-245 TQQEDQANVKK
+245 TQQEDQTNVKK
-256 DVETVKTK
+256 DVETVKEK

-276 TAKKELDAEK
+276 TAKKELDVEK
-286 AKKAAAVN
+286 EKKATAVN

-301 TVVTSMT
+301 TVVTTMT
-308 STESQL
+308 STEGQL
-314 KDLEKQA
+314 KELEQQA
-321 LQLQRIAEQEAQE
+321 LKLQQIAEKEAQE

-345 AEQAAKDAQAQPA
+345 AEQAAKEAQAQ

-363 QPAAPA
+363 QAPAPAEQAAPA
-369 NNGGQAQKEE
+369 NNAGQAQKEE
-379 PKKEDKK
+379 PKKEEAKK
-386 PEPTPGPAPAP
+386 PTPTPVPVPDTQG
-397 GVIGKAQQYLGLPY
+397 GRQDVVEKARGLVGLKY
-411 VWGSASPS
+411 VWGSASIS
-419 NGGFDCSGFISYV
+419 NGGFDCSGLISYV
-432 FGVGRQDV
+432 YGLGRQDTRSL
-440 NGYWNSVSKVS
+440 WSSVQKISASEAK
-451 SPQPGDLV
+451 PGDLI
-459 FFQGTYKPGPS
+459 FLQGTYREGVS
-470 HIGIYVGNGQ
+470 HVGIYIGGGQ
-480 MIHAGDK
+480 IIHAADESTGVTY
-487 GIAYAS
+487 GS
-493 LSSSYNQKHFLGYGR
+493 VNSSYNQKHFLGYGR
-508 F
+508 L

>member
-1 MISSV
+1 
-6 LVYLIKRKGNL
+6 
-17 AFFSLLKKTFKT
+17 
-29 LHIYTKICIFCDRVT
+29 
-44 YNITFVLQKRNIS
+44 
-57 KKIPN
+57 
-62 YGINFIGYIRKKK
+62 
-75 KESGVKNKMKKLK
+75 MKKLK

-101 GLTPNVFAEDKISD
+101 GLTPNAFAEDNISD

-157 NAAKLDETTKKVA
+157 NTSKLDETTKKVA

-256 DVETVKTK
+256 DVATVKEK

-286 AKKAAAVN
+286 AKKETAVN

-308 STESQL
+308 STEDQL
-314 KDLEKQA
+314 KELEKQA
-321 LQLQRIAEQEAQE
+321 LQLQRMAEQEAQA
-334 KAAQEAAAQKQ
+334 KAAQEAAAQKE
-345 AEQAAKDAQAQPA
+345 AEQAAKEVQ
-358 QAAPA
+358 APA
-363 QPAAPA
+363 QQVAPA

-379 PKKEDKK
+379 PKKEEPKK
-386 PEPTPGPAPAP
+386 EEPKQETPKQEKKQPEPAPASNAG
-397 GVIGKAQQYLGLPY
+397 GVIGKAQQYLGMPY

-419 NGGFDCSGFISYV
+419 KGGFDCSGFISYI

-459 FFQGTYKPGPS
+459 FFQGTYKAGPS

-480 MIHAGDK
+480 MIHASDK
-487 GIAYAS
+487 GIAYGDIN
-493 LSSSYNQKHFLGYGR
+493 SSYNQKHFLGYGR

>member
-1 MISSV
+1 MFYKNV
-6 LVYLIKRKGNL
+6 TL
-17 AFFSLLKKTFKT
+17 A
-29 LHIYTKICIFCDRVT
+29 
-44 YNITFVLQKRNIS
+44 

-157 NAAKLDETTKKVA
+157 NAAKLDETTKKVS

-245 TQQEDQANVKK
+245 TQQEDQASVKK
-256 DVETVKTK
+256 DVATVKEK

-270 AQAQIE
+270 AQVQIE

-286 AKKAAAVN
+286 EKKATAVN

-301 TVVTSMT
+301 TVVTTMT

-314 KDLEKQA
+314 KELEKQA
-321 LQLQRIAEQEAQE
+321 LQLQRIAEEEAQA

-345 AEQAAKDAQAQPA
+345 AEQAAQAQPA
-358 QAAPA
+358 QAPA
-363 QPAAPA
+363 EQAAPA
-369 NNGGQAQKEE
+369 NNGGQVQKEE
-379 PKKEDKK
+379 PKKEEPKKEVPKKEDKK
-386 PEPTPGPAPAP
+386 PEPTPGPAPTP

-440 NGYWNSVSKVS
+440 NGYWHSVSKVS

-459 FFQGTYKPGPS
+459 FFQGTYKAGPS

-480 MIHAGDK
+480 MIHASDK
-487 GIAYAS
+487 GIAYGDIN
-493 LSSSYNQKHFLGYGR
+493 SSYNQKHFLGYGR

>member
-1 MISSV
+1 
-6 LVYLIKRKGNL
+6 
-17 AFFSLLKKTFKT
+17 
-29 LHIYTKICIFCDRVT
+29 
-44 YNITFVLQKRNIS
+44 
-57 KKIPN
+57 
-62 YGINFIGYIRKKK
+62 
-75 KESGVKNKMKKLK
+75 MKKLK

-115 VKSQINTQNDTLHK
+115 VKSQINAQNDTLHK

-157 NAAKLDETTKKVA
+157 NASKLDETTKKVS

-177 KKNKDIAELQTKI
+177 NKNKDIAELQTKI

-215 VLVNSKNVADL
+215 VLVNSKNIADL
-226 VDRLTSVSKILES
+226 VDRLNSVSKILES

-245 TQQEDQANVKK
+245 TQQEDQTNVKK
-256 DVETVKTK
+256 DVETVKEK

-286 AKKAAAVN
+286 AKKETAVN

-301 TVVTSMT
+301 TVVTTMT
-308 STESQL
+308 STEGQL
-314 KDLEKQA
+314 KELEKQA

-345 AEQAAKDAQAQPA
+345 AEQAAQQAQAQ

-363 QPAAPA
+363 QAPAQQAAPA
-369 NNGGQAQKEE
+369 NNAGQAQKEE
-379 PKKEDKK
+379 PKKEAPKK
-386 PEPTPGPAPAP
+386 EKPAPAP
-397 GVIGKAQQYLGLPY
+397 ASNAGGVIGKAQQYLGLPY

-440 NGYWNSVSKVS
+440 AGYWNSVSKVS

-470 HIGIYVGNGQ
+470 HIGIYVGNDQ

-487 GIAYAS
+487 GIAYSS

>member
-1 MISSV
+1 
-6 LVYLIKRKGNL
+6 
-17 AFFSLLKKTFKT
+17 
-29 LHIYTKICIFCDRVT
+29 
-44 YNITFVLQKRNIS
+44 
-57 KKIPN
+57 
-62 YGINFIGYIRKKK
+62 
-75 KESGVKNKMKKLK
+75 MKKLK

-157 NAAKLDETTKKVA
+157 NASKLDETTKKVA

-177 KKNKDIAELQTKI
+177 NKNKDIAELQTKI

-200 LVALQEQPNTNVVTE
+200 LVALQEQPNTNVVAE

-286 AKKAAAVN
+286 AKKATAVN

-345 AEQAAKDAQAQPA
+345 AEQAAKEVQAPTAQAPA
-358 QAAPA
+358 EQAAPA
-363 QPAAPA
+363 VPA

-379 PKKEDKK
+379 PKKEEPKK
-386 PEPTPGPAPAP
+386 EAPKQEKKQAEPAPAP
-397 GVIGKAQQYLGLPY
+397 ASNAGGVIGKAQGYLGLPY

-419 NGGFDCSGFISYV
+419 NGGFDCSGFISYI

-440 NGYWNSVSKVS
+440 AGYWNSVSKVS

>member
-1 MISSV
+1 M
-6 LVYLIKRKGNL
+6 
-17 AFFSLLKKTFKT
+17 
-29 LHIYTKICIFCDRVT
+29 
-44 YNITFVLQKRNIS
+44 
-57 KKIPN
+57 
-62 YGINFIGYIRKKK
+62 K

-157 NAAKLDETTKKVA
+157 NATKLDETTKKVS

-190 AKREELLRKR
+190 AKREDLLRKR

-215 VLVNSKNVADL
+215 VLVNSKNIADL
-226 VDRLTSVSKILES
+226 VDRLNSVSKILES

-245 TQQEDQANVKK
+245 TQQEDQTNVKK
-256 DVETVKTK
+256 DVETVKEK

-276 TAKKELDAEK
+276 TAKKELDVEK
-286 AKKAAAVN
+286 EKKATAVN

-308 STESQL
+308 STEGQL

-321 LQLQRIAEQEAQE
+321 LQLQRIAEEEAQA

-345 AEQAAKDAQAQPA
+345 AEQAAKEVQAQ

-363 QPAAPA
+363 QAPAEQAAPA
-369 NNGGQAQKEE
+369 NNAGQAQKEE
-379 PKKEDKK
+379 PKKEEPKK
-386 PEPTPGPAPAP
+386 EEPKKEEPKKEKPVPAPAP
-397 GVIGKAQQYLGLPY
+397 APTPDIGVIGKAKQYLGMPY
-411 VWGSASPS
+411 VWASASPS
-419 NGGFDCSGFISYV
+419 NGGFDCSGFISYI

-459 FFQGTYKPGPS
+459 FFQNTYKNGPS

-480 MIHAGDK
+480 MIHASDK
-487 GIAYAS
+487 GIAYGDINN
-493 LSSSYNQKHFLGYGR
+493 SYNQKHFLGYGR